1 MGFIDKGTNNCYHLI
16 RIFLLRNERC
26 MMRIK
31 IFLTVLL
38 IAGLTLIAGC
48 GQKTVAPGDNS
59 PQQSKMKVLASVY
72 PVYEFVRQVGGDKDL
87 VQVKNSKLFFYHGA
101 NLEHWLSKVTAKDV
115 LGNTTAVEVSKDIEL
130 REGTAHTHDH
140 DPAEE
145 HKHNANEKQEPEKH
159 QEVDPHVWLD
169 PVLAQKEVNTIA
181 EALAAADP
189 ANAVYYRDNATKYNE
204 QLQKLHS
211 EYQDGLKTVQKRI
224 IVTSHAAF
232 GYLGSRYNLEQVAIM
247 GISPDAEP
255 TPEKMADIVKM
266 CRERQV
272 TYLFAESIVSPK
284 VAETLAKEAGA
295 KVLLLH
301 PIDSLT
307 PDEIKQGKDYLTL
320 MRENLANL
328 KLALSSN

>member
-1 MGFIDKGTNNCYHLI
+1 
-16 RIFLLRNERC
+16 
-26 MMRIK
+26 MRIK
-31 IFLTVLL
+31 IFLAVVLVT
-38 IAGLTLIAGC
+38 GFVLIAGC

-59 PQQSKMKVLASVY
+59 SQQSKIKVLASVY
-72 PVYEFVRQVGGDKDL
+72 PVYEFVRQVGGDKVEVTMLVPAGAEPHEWEPSAKDL

-115 LGNTTAVEVSKDIEL
+115 LGKTTAVEVSKDIEL
-130 REGTAHTHDH
+130 REGTVHAHDH
-140 DPAEE
+140 DSAEE
-145 HKHNANEKQEPEKH
+145 HKYDANDKEKLEKH
-159 QEVDPHVWLD
+159 HEVDPHVWLD
-169 PVLAQKEVNTIA
+169 PVLAQKEVNNIA
-181 EALAAADP
+181 EALAAADSV
-189 ANAVYYRDNATKYNE
+189 NAAYYRDNAAKYNE
-204 QLQKLHS
+204 QLQKLHN
-211 EYQDGLKTVQKRI
+211 EYLDGLKTIQKRT

-272 TYLFAESIVSPK
+272 AYIFAEAVVSPK

-295 KVLLLH
+295 QVLLLH

-307 PDEIKQGKDYLTL
+307 PDEIKQGKDYLSV
-320 MRENLANL
+320 MRENLTNL
-328 KLALSSN
+328 RLALGSK

>member
-1 MGFIDKGTNNCYHLI
+1 
-16 RIFLLRNERC
+16 
-26 MMRIK
+26 MMRVK
-31 IFLTVLL
+31 VFLTVLL

-59 PQQSKMKVLASVY
+59 PQQPKIKVLASVY
-72 PVYEFVRQVGGDKDL
+72 PVYEFVRQVGGDKVEVTMLVPAGAEPHEWEPSAKDL

-255 TPEKMADIVKM
+255 TPEKMADIVRM